1 MFKQHTTNNNTRNT
15 SQFHIACQPPT
26 SHGRWMGLCKTS
38 RFGGLQQGMRQNH
51 TVTKGATRCP
61 LPAPLYSE
69 VGQPHGALYH
79 NVFLKLTGM
88 PSIGL
93 TTSASWAPNSS

>member
-1 MFKQHTTNNNTRNT
+1 MDARAMQDVTIRRIAQGVTTC
-15 SQFHIACQPPT
+15 A
-26 SHGRWMGLCKTS
+26 KTT
-38 RFGGLQQGMRQNH
+38 FTQ
-51 TVTKGATRCP
+51 GATRCP